1 MYGEPVSAGASP
13 RGTAPISDPA
23 ALHAALPV
31 KTPRRSILLVEDD
44 EPLRRMMSIA
54 LRFASFETREARSGM
69 EALAILDR
77 WRPDLVVLD
86 LVLPGI
92 DGLAVQ
98 QELASQPG
106 TQKLPVVVITASEL
120 PLDGVDVAC
129 VLRKPFRMDEL
140 LAAIQNC
147 LRTSGA

>member
-1 MYGEPVSAGASP
+1 MP
-13 RGTAPISDPA
+13 DPA
-23 ALHAALPV
+23 TVQSLPV
-31 KTPRRSILLVEDD
+31 KTACKSILLVEDD

-54 LRFASFETREARSGM
+54 LRFANFETREARSGL
-69 EALAILDR
+69 EALGILDR

-98 QELASQPG
+98 QELAGHPG
-106 TQKLPVVVITASEL
+106 TRTLPVVVITGSQL

-129 VLRKPFRMDEL
+129 VLRKPFTMDEL
-140 LAAIQNC
+140 LAAIQSC
-147 LRTSGA
+147 LRASGA

>member
-1 MYGEPVSAGASP
+1 MYGRERRPGAVP
-13 RGTAPISDPA
+13 MSDPA
-23 ALHAALPV
+23 ALHPALPV

-44 EPLRRMMSIA
+44 EPLRRMMGIA

-92 DGLAVQ
+92 DGLAVR
-98 QELASQPG
+98 QELASHSG
-106 TQKLPVVVITASEL
+106 TQTLPVVVITGSQL
-120 PLDGVDVAC
+120 PLAGLDAAC
-129 VLRKPFRMDEL
+129 VLRKPFTMDEL
-140 LAAIQNC
+140 VAAVQSC
-147 LRTSGA
+147 LPTSAD